1 MYEEIIEKLDMLEKN
16 GFGVIGVYNGDKVF
30 MDGD

>member
-1 MYEEIIEKLDMLEKN
+1 MLDKN

-30 MDGD
+30 MDGDQVYPWTDN